1 MGPVALTVSS
11 SSSLSSGTGSWF
23 RHCEFHFE
31 MGFKESVLY
40 NPATGLQALV
50 CPRASTPQGLHFR
63 STACSKAGRRWT
75 PLFSRDQTGPV
86 SGRPEFQ
93 ASCSSPEGD
102 LCIPTF
108 SAGFALRARAEDLF
122 LKRISLGRFPCREG
136 KRQDLCLEFPAWGT
150 CEGATVPVPLKTWVT
165 PSPAP
170 FGALPASDGA

>member
-11 SSSLSSGTGSWF
+11 SSSLSSGAGSWF

-86 SGRPEFQ
+86 SGQNSRLPAAAQKVTSASPHSPLASPCAPEQ
-93 ASCSSPEGD
+93 KTC
-102 LCIPTF
+102 F
-108 SAGFALRARAEDLF
+108 S
-122 LKRISLGRFPCREG
+122 K
-136 KRQDLCLEFPAWGT
+136 EFPLGGFHAGKANARTCAWSSLRG
-150 CEGATVPVPLKTWVT
+150 GHVKGQRSQYP
-165 PSPAP
+165 
-170 FGALPASDGA
+170 